1 MFTDPTFWVAVAFVL
16 FVGVLLYL
24 KVPAKVAA
32 ALDSRSVK
40 IRQEIDEAE
49 RLREEASDLL
59 ASYKAKQREAMKE
72 ADAIVA
78 HAKEEA
84 ERMAK
89 QGARKLEESIK
100 RREQQAMDRLA
111 QAEQQAIK
119 QVRDQAAE
127 IALTATEKLIVE
139 QLDAKQSSA
148 LITAAIKDLP
158 NRLN

>member
-1 MFTDPTFWVAVAFVL
+1 MFSDPTFWVAVAFVL

-24 KVPAKVAA
+24 KVPAKVGG
-32 ALDSRSVK
+32 ALDGRADK
-40 IRQEIDEAE
+40 IRAEIEEAE

-72 ADAIVA
+72 AEAIVA

-89 QGARKLEESIK
+89 QGAAKLEDSMK

-111 QAEQQAIK
+111 QAEAHAVK
-119 QVRDQAAE
+119 QVRDYAAE
-127 IALTATEKLIVE
+127 VALAATERLITE
-139 QLDAKQSSA
+139 QLDAKQAAS
-148 LITAAIKDLP
+148 LVDNAIKDLP
-158 NRLN
+158 SRLN

>member
-1 MFTDPTFWVAVAFVL
+1 MFSDPTFWVAVAFVL

-24 KVPAKVAA
+24 KVPAKVAT

-40 IRQEIDEAE
+40 IRQEIEEAE

-72 ADAIVA
+72 A

-89 QGARKLEESIK
+89 QGAQKLEESIK

-119 QVRDQAAE
+119 QVRDQAAD
-127 IALTATEKLIVE
+127 IALSATEKLIVE

>member
-1 MFTDPTFWVAVAFVL
+1 MFSDPTFWVAVAFVL

-24 KVPAKVAA
+24 KVPAKVAT

-40 IRQEIDEAE
+40 IRQEIEEAE

-72 ADAIVA
+72 AEAIVA

-89 QGARKLEESIK
+89 QGAQKLEESIK

-119 QVRDQAAE
+119 QVRDQAAD
-127 IALTATEKLIVE
+127 IALSATEKLIVE

-148 LITAAIKDLP
+148 LVTAAIKDLP